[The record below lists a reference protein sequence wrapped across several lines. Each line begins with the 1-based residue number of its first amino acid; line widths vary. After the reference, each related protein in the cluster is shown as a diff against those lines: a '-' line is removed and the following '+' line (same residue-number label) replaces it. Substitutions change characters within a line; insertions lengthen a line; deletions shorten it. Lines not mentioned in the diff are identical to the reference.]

1 MARPSLLS
9 KYTET
14 MPRDYFG
21 RFEALY
27 LKHIYE
33 RVQLRCPMAVDVAV
47 EYMCTSTRG
56 FGHNRFR
63 SKISRQLKH
72 VKLSKQQ
79 ESRMLHTILNRFSA
93 GDIDEQ
99 FIEQLRFALW
109 LNREQTTGV
118 ANGLLSCEKS
128 YVQKYAKKVLR
139 LGISS
144 VQRNT

>member
-9 KYTET
+9 KYIET

-21 RFEALY
+21 KFEALY

-33 RVQLRCPMAVDVAV
+33 RVQLNCPKAVDVAV
-47 EYMCTSTRG
+47 EYMCSTTRG

-72 VKLSKQQ
+72 VKLSEQQ
-79 ESRMLHTILNRFSA
+79 ETRILQTILSRFA
-93 GDIDEQ
+93 LGDIDEQ

-109 LNREQTTGV
+109 LDRDKTTAI
-118 ANGLLSCEKS
+118 ANELLSSEKG
-128 YVQKYAKKVLR
+128 YVKKYAQKVLK
-139 LGISS
+139 LGISGI
-144 VQRNT
+144 QRNT